1 MLKKTITGIIITVL
15 IVSMMVIPVSAAR
28 YDYNE
33 YIVNTGVD
41 GENDILTMSF
51 PTELNS
57 WYVVDIHDSSRPIR
71 KYYGENSAVVSTSWF
86 DDCPNDMFYMVYKP
100 LGENALKVDNVPN
113 GSTLSMNITIDVRTT
128 HLESC
133 LLDPYMRIRYY
144 DTNGSYIGYSSA
156 IYSEQGH
163 IGDYWAE
170 EVGTSGQVTFDSS
183 TTISKPEGAV
193 YAQFWFY
200 IYVTPWF
207 EPEGNRYIFEVKN
220 GSTMTFGISSLYRLQ
235 ESTGQTNEILGDING
250 NIEELP
256 GEFGDVLEDQ
266 ANAEKE
272 QASQGGNSNV
282 GEVLEVVPDKSEGF
296 INAIKGF
303 ASSMSYTGTS
313 AKLPVPALTVPEIPG
328 LIPNTVLW
336 DGMELD
342 FEQYIDKLPNGLLL
356 LVQSLL
362 TIALIVYC
370 FKELYDTIAYVMTL
384 RKG

>member
-57 WYVVDIHDSSRPIR
+57 WYVVDIHDSSRPIK
-71 KYYGENSAVVSTSWF
+71 KYYGENSALVRTSWF

-113 GSTLSMNITIDVRTT
+113 GSTLSMNITIDVKTT

-133 LLDPYMRIRYY
+133 LLDPYLRIRYY
-144 DTNGSYIGYSSA
+144 DKNGSYIGYSSA

-170 EVGTSGQVTFDSS
+170 EVGTSGQVAFDGF

-207 EPEGNRYIFEVKN
+207 EPDGNSYFFEVKN

-235 ESTGQTNEILGDING
+235 ESTGQTNELLGDING

-266 ANAEKE
+266 ATAEKE

-342 FEQYIDKLPNGLLL
+342 FEQYISMLPKGLLL

>member
-41 GENDILTMSF
+41 GENDILTMLF

-71 KYYGENSAVVSTSWF
+71 KYYGENSAMASTSWF

-100 LGENALKVDNVPN
+100 LGENSLKVDNVPN
-113 GSTLSMNITIDVRTT
+113 GSTLSMNITIDVKTT

-144 DTNGSYIGYSSA
+144 DINGSYIGYSSA

-207 EPEGNRYIFEVKN
+207 EPDGNSYFFEVKN

-235 ESTGQTNEILGDING
+235 ESSGQTNQLLGDIKDQNNTLIQG
-250 NIEELP
+250 TPEQNAQVSGSVGDLDGAGDKLGDLIDQMQVERPDTENMDVSIDKFIP
-256 GEFGDVLEDQ
+256 GTSIL
-266 ANAEKE
+266 A
-272 QASQGGNSNV
+272 
-282 GEVLEVVPDKSEGF
+282 
-296 INAIKGF
+296 
-303 ASSMSYTGTS
+303 YTGPILAFWNNDS
-313 AKLPVPALTVPEIPG
+313 LKAMLIIVLT
-328 LIPNTVLW
+328 LVLVSW
-336 DGMELD
+336 
-342 FEQYIDKLPNGLLL
+342 
-356 LVQSLL
+356 
-362 TIALIVYC
+362 
-370 FKELYDTIAYVMTL
+370 VMFGK
-384 RKG
+384 KG